1 MSRFGLIGGSLSHSY
16 SKQIHSKFGNYEYDI
31 CEVDEEGLEDLLR
44 SEDYSGFNI
53 TIPYKEKVMAL
64 CDDLSDDS
72 KKIQSVNTVL
82 KDENGKL
89 TGYNTDYFGFR
100 YLLTHNKI
108 DVAGKKCIILGSGGT
123 SHTVRTV
130 LADREAASVTVISRS
145 GKDNYENISEH
156 FDAEIIV
163 NTTPVGIFPYNGKT
177 LVNLD
182 DFRDCAGVVDLIYNP
197 DKTKL
202 ILDAMARS
210 IPCAG
215 GIDMLV
221 AQAKESSEL
230 FQGIKIDDGDIDIV
244 TDEVRSETLNTILI
258 GMPGSGKTMLGRKM
272 AERMGRG
279 FVDVDDMIEESEG
292 MSVEKIF
299 DEKGETYFRNIESEM
314 LEKACI
320 RNGLVIATGGGIIK
334 RKVNYN
340 IIKQNGV
347 VIWIKRD
354 LDKLVTDGRPLST
367 STGVEKLYEE
377 RKDAYKYW
385 SDFFIDNNQE
395 MK

>member
-64 CDDLSDDS
+64 CDELSDDS

-82 KDENGKL
+82 KDENGKI

-108 DVAGKKCIILGSGGT
+108 DVAGKKCIILGSGGA

-163 NTTPVGIFPYNGKT
+163 NTTPVGMFPYNGKT

-182 DFRDCAGVVDLIYNP
+182 DFHDCAGVVDLIYNP

-215 GIDMLV
+215 GID
-221 AQAKESSEL
+221 
-230 FQGIKIDDGDIDIV
+230 
-244 TDEVRSETLNTILI
+244 
-258 GMPGSGKTMLGRKM
+258 
-272 AERMGRG
+272 
-279 FVDVDDMIEESEG
+279 
-292 MSVEKIF
+292 
-299 DEKGETYFRNIESEM
+299 
-314 LEKACI
+314 
-320 RNGLVIATGGGIIK
+320 
-334 RKVNYN
+334 
-340 IIKQNGV
+340 
-347 VIWIKRD
+347 
-354 LDKLVTDGRPLST
+354 
-367 STGVEKLYEE
+367 
-377 RKDAYKYW
+377 
-385 SDFFIDNNQE
+385 
-395 MK
+395 